1 MGESRNG
8 IAEARHRRWAIGLAL
23 VVPLALAVSQS
34 SIAHAG
40 SGPVQS
46 AFTPIAPV
54 RALDSRSDT
63 SEHFS
68 PTHELDIWQVTG
80 GSIPSGATAVVL
92 NLTVVNANST
102 TLVTLWPDGTAVPGT
117 SNLDVLA
124 GKTISTLVQVGVSSG
139 GRVDISNSAGSADI
153 ILDYYGY
160 YAAVIPG
167 GPTGATGAT
176 GPTGPTGPSGGPIG
190 ATGPTGARG
199 ATGDTGPMGVTGPIG
214 VTGPPGATGAQG
226 VSGTAGATGPPGTT
240 GAQGVSGTAGVTGP
254 PGTTGAQGVS
264 GTAGVTGP
272 TGTTGPTG
280 SVGVTGASGPSGA
293 TGPAGTVPT
302 TGITGTAITGV
313 HEVIGTGTSGSLV
326 TLTGSAVFTT
336 TYVCYG
342 SDTAAP
348 AVDVEF
354 NYNSESTFTPT
365 SATTDA
371 VRFICIGS

>member
-8 IAEARHRRWAIGLAL
+8 IVEARHRRWALGVAL

-40 SGPVQS
+40 AGPVQS
-46 AFTPIAPV
+46 AFTPITPV
-54 RALDSRSDT
+54 RALDSRSNGA
-63 SEHFS
+63 EHFS

-80 GSIPSGATAVVL
+80 GGGIPAGATAVVL
-92 NLTVVNANST
+92 NLTVVNTNAT
-102 TLVTLWPDGTAVPGT
+102 TFVTLWPDGTGQPGT
-117 SNLDVLA
+117 SNLDVLP
-124 GKTISTLVQVGVSSG
+124 GRTTQTLVQVGLGSTG
-139 GRVDISNSAGSADI
+139 LLDIANSAGSADI

-190 ATGPTGARG
+190 ATGPTGATG
-199 ATGDTGPMGVTGPIG
+199 AAGATGPMGVTGPIG
-214 VTGPPGATGAQG
+214 LTGPPGATGAQG

-240 GAQGVSGTAGVTGP
+240 GAQGISGTAGVTGP
-254 PGTTGAQGVS
+254 PGATGAQGVS

-272 TGTTGPTG
+272 TGTTGPI
-280 SVGVTGASGPSGA
+280 GVTGASGPSGA

-302 TGITGTAITGV
+302 TGTTGTAITGV
-313 HEVIGTGTSGSLV
+313 HEVIGTGVSGTLV

-354 NYNSESTFTPT
+354 QYNSETTFTPT
-365 SATTDA
+365 SASTDA